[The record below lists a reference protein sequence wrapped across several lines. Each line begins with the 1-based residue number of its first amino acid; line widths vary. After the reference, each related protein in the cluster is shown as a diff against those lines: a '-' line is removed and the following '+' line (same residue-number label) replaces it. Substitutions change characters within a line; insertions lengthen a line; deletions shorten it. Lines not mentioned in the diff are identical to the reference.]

1 MFSLRQKRSFL
12 FLLLLFPSVSAYA
25 DVIDHSAWNGL
36 LQKFVRQGLV
46 DYQGFL
52 GHRDQLEAYLKSLGE
67 VSVEQLGELGREE
80 RIAFWINLYNASVV
94 RMILEAYPI
103 EEVNQIPAAFDM
115 RTVRALGDFFSLS
128 ELRDEVLR
136 KGFRDERVLIALIS
150 GRMDSPPLLNEAYV
164 ADRLEEQLDR
174 AAHDFV
180 EDGMRNRIKPG
191 SKKIFL
197 SPLFRELGKDFILN
211 FSSRGAAP
219 NFSETETAV
228 VSFFLHHL
236 TDPEKRLFLDS
247 GRYKIKYL
255 PEDLRLNDVNRHG
268 H

>member
-12 FLLLLFPSVSAYA
+12 FLLLLFPSVFAYA

-46 DYQGFL
+46 DYQGLL
-52 GHRDQLEAYLKSLGE
+52 GRRDQLEAYLNSLGE
-67 VSVEQLGELGREE
+67 VSVDELGELAREE

-103 EEVNQIPAAFDM
+103 EEVNQIPAAFEV

-128 ELRDEVLR
+128 ELKEEVLR
-136 KGFRDERVLIALIS
+136 KGFRDERILIALIS
-150 GRMDSPPLLNEAYV
+150 GRMDSPPLLNEAYSG
-164 ADRLEEQLDR
+164 DRLEAQLDR
-174 AAHDFV
+174 AAHEFV
-180 EDGMRNRIKPG
+180 EDETRNQIKSG
-191 SKKIFL
+191 SKKVFL
-197 SPLFRELGKDFILN
+197 SPLFREFGKDFMLN
-211 FSSRGAAP
+211 FSSQGSAP
-219 NFSETETAV
+219 GFSETETAV

-236 TDPEKRLFLDS
+236 SDPEKRLSLDS

-255 PEDLRLNDVNRHG
+255 PENPRLNDVKNHG
-268 H
+268 R